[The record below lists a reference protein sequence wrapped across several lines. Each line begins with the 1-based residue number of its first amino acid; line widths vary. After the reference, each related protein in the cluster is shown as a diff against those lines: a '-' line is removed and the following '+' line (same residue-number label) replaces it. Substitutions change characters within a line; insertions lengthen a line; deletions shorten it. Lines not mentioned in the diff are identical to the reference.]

1 MAGKKAARAV
11 VACAA
16 LLGAGSAAAQ
26 DGAGGWDHS
35 LMVYMLGAAMDGTI
49 TVGPA
54 AGDVDVSFSD
64 IASNLELGGMA
75 SYRGERGDFAV
86 LGDVI
91 FMGLGATKTGAH
103 DAKVDVDVDQWV
115 VEIDA
120 AWRLASGFEL
130 LAGAR
135 YVSLATDVSVSGPLA
150 DRQADVTKEW
160 VDPVVGL
167 QMRTPLGRGWSFV
180 GRADI
185 GGFGV
190 GSDFAWQAVAGVRV
204 GLSPGSSLLLAY
216 RAIDVDYESGSGADY
231 FRYDMLTQGP
241 MVGFSLK
248 L

>member
-1 MAGKKAARAV
+1 MI
-11 VACAA
+11 
-16 LLGAGSAAAQ
+16 
-26 DGAGGWDHS
+26 
-35 LMVYMLGAAMDGTI
+35 YMLGAAMDGTV
-49 TVGPA
+49 TVGPV

-64 IASNLELGGMA
+64 IMSNLELGGMA

-91 FMGLGATKTGAH
+91 FMGLGATKAGAH
-103 DAKVDVDVDQWV
+103 DSKVDVDVDQWM
-115 VEIDA
+115 VEVDA
-120 AWRLASGFEL
+120 AWRLGPAFEL
-130 LAGAR
+130 VAGAR
-135 YVSLATDVSVSGPLA
+135 YASLAADVSVRGLIE
-150 DRQADVTKEW
+150 DRQGDTTKEW

-167 QMRTPLGRGWSFV
+167 QVRTPLGRGWDFV
-180 GRADI
+180 GRADV

-190 GSDFAWQAVAGVRV
+190 GSEFAWQAVAGVRV
-204 GLSPGSSLLLAY
+204 ALSPGSSLLLAY